1 MENEM
6 PFVVQSLIDLVNTI
20 ALKGDFIKSHKK
32 ECAALS
38 RRVKLLVPLF
48 EELRESRQRIPQ
60 TVLPCFYA
68 LEDALQ
74 SANKLLQMCHSGS
87 KLYLVLERQAVAEQ
101 FQKVTDYLSQTL
113 DALPYAKLD
122 ISDEVR
128 EQVELLHNQLTRAK
142 GRVDSHELQLY
153 TDLVSVLK
161 DKDNEPAGVA
171 ALQRLAQKLELKTSG
186 AIRQENRALQEMM
199 LENENQLDGCESDM
213 NFPELFSVC
222 RKLTSI
228 LPAEDGEDSD
238 TPELDRVNIAA
249 GVFTPKPGPTK
260 HDEVRVGSGP
270 EKRALYG
277 NETNAGE
284 KAGHPAIPDDFKCPI
299 SLEMMKDPV
308 IVATGQTYERSCI
321 QKWLESGHRSC
332 PKTGVLLPHEGL
344 TPNYVLRSV
353 IAQWCE
359 THGLEVPKKPGSK
372 PKPVKTPEYSAG
384 ERATVDHLLRKLTSS
399 QPDMQ
404 RAAAGELR
412 LLAKRNVE
420 NRICIA
426 DAGAIPLLVG
436 LLSTQDLKTQ
446 EHSVTALLNLS
457 INDNNKGAIVNAGAI
472 NPIVEVLKT
481 GSKEARENAAATLF
495 SLSVVDENKISI
507 GNSGAIPALVDLLKT
522 GTSRGK
528 KDAATAL
535 FNLSIYQGN
544 KARAVR
550 AGVVAPL
557 LELLEDANAGMVD
570 EALAIL
576 AILATHQEG
585 RVAIGQ
591 ASAIPVLVDLIHSG
605 SSRNKENAAAVL
617 LALMVTDA
625 ANIEKA
631 RELGAYA
638 ALTDLASNGTTRA
651 KRKATQ
657 LLEHMRKQEGQSIPL
672 TNLDVSL

>member
-1 MENEM
+1 MFISFRVYEAL
-6 PFVVQSLIDLVNTI
+6 LIT
-20 ALKGDFIKSHKK
+20 
-32 ECAALS
+32 CWLS
-38 RRVKLLVPLF
+38 
-48 EELRESRQRIPQ
+48 
-60 TVLPCFYA
+60 TYW
-68 LEDALQ
+68 
-74 SANKLLQMCHSGS
+74 
-87 KLYLVLERQAVAEQ
+87 
-101 FQKVTDYLSQTL
+101 
-113 DALPYAKLD
+113 
-122 ISDEVR
+122 
-128 EQVELLHNQLTRAK
+128 
-142 GRVDSHELQLY
+142 
-153 TDLVSVLK
+153 
-161 DKDNEPAGVA
+161 
-171 ALQRLAQKLELKTSG
+171 
-186 AIRQENRALQEMM
+186 
-199 LENENQLDGCESDM
+199 
-213 NFPELFSVC
+213 
-222 RKLTSI
+222 
-228 LPAEDGEDSD
+228 
-238 TPELDRVNIAA
+238 
-249 GVFTPKPGPTK
+249 
-260 HDEVRVGSGP
+260 
-270 EKRALYG
+270 
-277 NETNAGE
+277 
-284 KAGHPAIPDDFKCPI
+284 
-299 SLEMMKDPV
+299 
-308 IVATGQTYERSCI
+308 QTYERACI

-332 PKTGVLLPHEGL
+332 PKTGVLLPHTGL

-372 PKPVKTPEYSAG
+372 RKPVKVPEYSAG
-384 ERATVDHLLRKLTSS
+384 ERATVDHLLQKLTSS

-436 LLSTQDLKTQ
+436 LLSTRDLKTQ

-457 INDNNKGAIVNAGAI
+457 INDDNKGAIVNAGAI
-472 NPIVEVLKT
+472 NPIVEVLRT

-507 GNSGAIPALVDLLKT
+507 GSSGAIPALVDLLKT

-535 FNLSIYQGN
+535 FNLAIYQGN

-557 LELLEDANAGMVD
+557 MELLEDASAGMVD

-617 LALMVTDA
+617 LALMITDPA
-625 ANIEKA
+625 HIEKTC
-631 RELGAYA
+631 ELGAYG
-638 ALTDLASNGTTRA
+638 ALTDLASHGTARA
-651 KRKATQ
+651 KRKAIQ

-672 TNLDVSL
+672 SNLDLSL